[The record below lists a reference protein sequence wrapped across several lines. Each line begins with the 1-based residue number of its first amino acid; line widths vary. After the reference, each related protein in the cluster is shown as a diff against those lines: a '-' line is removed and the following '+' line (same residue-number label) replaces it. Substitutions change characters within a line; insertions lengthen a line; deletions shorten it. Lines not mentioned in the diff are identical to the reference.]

1 MTATTT
7 RRITVAALVIAAT
20 AFAGVAGAAPEDKV
34 LLCHGTASEPNPY
47 ALISVDASALNG
59 HFDGTAPGHGPNNH
73 PDLYPSANG
82 TCPTTP
88 PGGEGGGE

>member
-1 MTATTT
+1 M
-7 RRITVAALVIAAT
+7 RRISPRVTAAAAFAVGAT
-20 AFAGVAGAAPEDKV
+20 LFAGVAGATNDDKV

-59 HFDGTAPGHGPNNH
+59 HFDGTLPGHGPKNN
-73 PDLYPSANG
+73 PDLYPING
-82 TCPTTP
+82 ACPTTV